1 MLIKVVHLFC
11 VVTTISLF
19 FIRGLWMINE
29 SEYQHRKWTKW
40 FPPIIDTLLLV
51 SAISLMLSIE
61 QYPFVYSW
69 LTAKVVALFLYIGL
83 GLLALTYGRT
93 KKIRVLSWIG
103 ALVVFFYIVLV
114 ALTKNPVFMF

>member
-1 MLIKVVHLFC
+1 
-11 VVTTISLF
+11 
-19 FIRGLWMINE
+19 
-29 SEYQHRKWTKW
+29 
-40 FPPIIDTLLLV
+40 
-51 SAISLMLSIE
+51 MLSIE